1 MKEIDYSLG
10 VDPEVR
16 KKTLERFGLFTK
28 EQIREAAERDLNIAA
43 FVIPY
48 DEVMKNVKDKQQN
61 EHDRAVNVK

>member
-48 DEVMKNVKDKQQN
+48 DEVMKDAKGEPED
-61 EHDRAVNVK
+61 ES